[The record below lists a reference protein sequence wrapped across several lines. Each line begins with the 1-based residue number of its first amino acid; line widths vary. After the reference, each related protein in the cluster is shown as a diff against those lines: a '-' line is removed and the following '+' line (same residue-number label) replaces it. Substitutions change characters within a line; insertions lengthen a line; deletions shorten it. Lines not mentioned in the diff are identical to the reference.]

1 MNDRAVGLFE
11 GLSIARFLA
20 RKYQKQPKRLL
31 RELGIVMERLEI
43 ITADDELDNLKYRAR
58 VSEKFASN

>member
-11 GLSIARFLA
+11 GLSIARFLT

-31 RELGIVMERLEI
+31 RELGTVMERLEI
-43 ITADDELDNLKYRAR
+43 ITAGDNLDRLKFEAGM
-58 VSEKFASN
+58 SEKYSRP